1 MYKLNS
7 ILENQKIN
15 KLLSD
20 FRRSPHQ
27 LNKPHES
34 DAEIIKLNDALLAIT
49 TDSISEEILT
59 GLYDDPY
66 IIGWMIVTVNMS
78 DLAAVGSSPSGI
90 LISEII
96 PKLFSEEKIVDLQ
109 KGISDACGTYNTFL
123 LGGDTNEGKNL
134 VLTGTA
140 IGIIQNKKP
149 ISRLGCNPGEILFS
163 SGKLGTGNAYAIS
176 KLISQTNSFT
186 KYKPVARIKE
196 SSTICKYASCC
207 MDTSDGLIATL
218 DQLMRLN
225 NAGFELNENWQ
236 NVIED
241 DALEFSKN
249 LNLPPWLLFAG
260 QHGEFELI
268 FTIPSKLENSF
279 LAEALKNELNP
290 IELGRVIP
298 KKEIKIP
305 LYKELISINT
315 AFIRNL
321 PIEANGDINH
331 YLKMLLEYDY
341 QIKHEPSLK
350 FTSP

>member
-20 FRRSPHQ
+20 FKGSPYQ

-34 DAEIIKLNDALLAIT
+34 DAEIIKFNDDLLAIT
-49 TDSISEEILT
+49 TDSISEEIIT

-78 DLAAVGSSPSGI
+78 DLAAVGASPLGI
-90 LISEII
+90 LTSEII
-96 PKLFSEEKIVDLQ
+96 PKNYSEDKIKELQ
-109 KGISDACGTYNTFL
+109 KGISDACEEYNTFV
-123 LGGDTNEGKNL
+123 LGGDTNDGESL
-134 VLTGTA
+134 ILTGTA

-149 ISRLGCNPGEILFS
+149 ISRLGCKPGEILFS
-163 SGKLGTGNAYAIS
+163 SGKLGTGNAYAVS
-176 KLISQTNSFT
+176 KLISQTNSFS
-186 KYKPVARIKE
+186 KYKPLARIKE
-196 SSTICKYASCC
+196 SSTLSKYASCC
-207 MDTSDGLIATL
+207 MDTSDGLIAIL

-225 NAGFELNENWQ
+225 NVGFELNNYWQ
-236 NVIED
+236 NIIDD

-268 FTIPSKLENSF
+268 FTIPNELENSF
-279 LAEALKNELNP
+279 LAEALKYELNP
-290 IELGRVIP
+290 IELGRVISE
-298 KKEIKIP
+298 KEIKIP
-305 LYKELISINT
+305 LYDELISINT

-321 PIEANGDINH
+321 PIEADGDINH

-341 QIKHEPSLK
+341 QIKNEPCLK

>member
-7 ILENQKIN
+7 IIENQKIN

-20 FRRSPHQ
+20 FKRSPHQ

-34 DAEIIKLNDALLAIT
+34 DAEIIKLNDGLLAIT

-66 IIGWMIVTVNMS
+66 IIGWMIVTINIS
-78 DLAAVGSSPSGI
+78 DIAAVGALPIGI

-96 PKLFSEEKIVDLQ
+96 PQDFGQEKIRELQ
-109 KGISDACGTYNTFL
+109 KGISDACIMYKTFL
-123 LGGDTNEGKNL
+123 LGGDTNEGESL

-140 IGIIQNKKP
+140 IGIIQNKK
-149 ISRLGCNPGEILFS
+149 IMSRLGCKSGDILYS
-163 SGKLGTGNAYAIS
+163 SGKLGDGNAYAIS
-176 KLISQTNSFT
+176 KLISETNSFT
-186 KYKPVARIKE
+186 KYKPLARIKE
-196 SSTICKYASCC
+196 GRTISKYASCC

-225 NAGFELNENWQ
+225 NAGFELNNNWQ
-236 NVIED
+236 NVIDD
-241 DALEFSKN
+241 DAIEYSKN
-249 LNLPPWLLFAG
+249 LNLPPWILFAG

-268 FTIPSKLENSF
+268 FTIPTEFKNAF
-279 LAEALKNELNP
+279 LKETLKNELSP
-290 IELGRVIP
+290 IELGRVISDR
-298 KKEIKIP
+298 EVKIP